1 MEQGMAFESPARI
14 PEPEFADRRRRAAA
28 AARAAG
34 LDGLLVVG
42 RSSGS
47 LDMLMNIYWLTRHY
61 FVPPMVVPTGFWRA
75 YGFDFLV
82 LDADGRG
89 ALATCGTTDAPVIDD
104 IRLGLD
110 VEQLFVDAIRDLG
123 LARGRVGL
131 AGSEVLPWTVSER
144 LRREF
149 PDLALE
155 PADVLM
161 AQVRFTLSDAECD
174 MVRQSVAAGSRMLEA
189 GLRAARPGATDGD
202 VVAAGW
208 NIAART
214 ERHQHWN
221 FIAASGAIAGEYA
234 AGSMPSWDPITPYRP
249 GDMIHPDCY
258 GYVDGY
264 MYDVQRTMIVGA
276 KPTPQQQW
284 LIDGSWD
291 HAQMLGEALRD
302 GVSCREIYQAGVRF
316 MADRGYRGRDAAR
329 QSWEMAG
336 HFGHGYSSGFDWPWL
351 GETGPL
357 VDKPLQ
363 APYAVTIELY
373 WQEPGVGQ
381 AWVEENWLVLPNGS
395 ERLSASLPKTFGPDG
410 EPIWS

>member
-1 MEQGMAFESPARI
+1 
-14 PEPEFADRRRRAAA
+14 
-28 AARAAG
+28 
-34 LDGLLVVG
+34 
-42 RSSGS
+42 
-47 LDMLMNIYWLTRHY
+47 MLMNIYWLTRHY

-82 LDADGRG
+82 LDGDGRV

-104 IRLGLD
+104 LRLGLD

-123 LARGRVGL
+123 LTRGRVGL
-131 AGSEVLPWTVSER
+131 AGSEVLPWTVGER

-149 PDLALE
+149 PDLELV
-155 PADVLM
+155 PADLLM
-161 AQVRFTLSDAECD
+161 AQVRLTLSEAECD
-174 MVRQSVAAGSRMLEA
+174 MVRQSVAAGTRMLEA
-189 GLRAARPGATDGD
+189 GLRAARPGASDGD

-208 NIAART
+208 DVAART

-234 AGSMPSWDPITPYRP
+234 AGSMPSWDPVTPYRP

-276 KPTPQQQW
+276 KPTPRQQW

-291 HAQMLGEALRD
+291 HAQVLGETLRD
-302 GVSCREIYQAGVRF
+302 GVTCRDVYQAGLRF
-316 MADRGYRGRDAAR
+316 MADRGYRGRESAR
-329 QSWEMAG
+329 QSWELAG

-357 VDKPLQ
+357 VDEPLR
-363 APYAVTIELY
+363 APFAVTIELY

-381 AWVEENWLVLPNGS
+381 AWVEENWLVGLHGS

-410 EPIWS
+410 EPIWG